1 MIPRIIHQIYF
12 NLHNKEIEDIPLF
25 NTSRKR
31 IQELHPDYE
40 YKLWKED
47 ECNRLVATQLPWC
60 FDFYKSMRYDIQRID
75 FMRFV
80 ILYLH
85 GGIYSDLDLIP
96 IQKFDRL
103 LNQVFFANT
112 LKGLIPNHNEYVQND
127 FMGSVKGFSLWKHL
141 LTHCPKNYQQ
151 KASMEVYD
159 VRKARFVLQTTGPR
173 YFSRILKMAMPNYKP
188 DSSIVFTKWKN
199 EKWKDVDRNT
209 YLVENYV
216 SCSWAHSVS
225 EKLYIKDTFYLKEED
240 I

>member
-1 MIPRIIHQIYF
+1 MIPKKIHQIYF
-12 NLHNKEIEDIPLF
+12 DLHNKKIEDIPLF
-25 NTSRKR
+25 NASRKR
-31 IQELHPDYE
+31 IKELHPDYE
-40 YKLWKED
+40 YKLWSED
-47 ECNRLVATQLPWC
+47 ECYRLVATQLPWC
-60 FDFYKSMRYDIQRID
+60 FDFYKAMRYDIQRID

-80 ILYLH
+80 ILHLF

-96 IQKFDRL
+96 IQKFDRV
-103 LNQVFFANT
+103 LNRVFFANT

-127 FMGSVKGFSLWKHL
+127 FMGSVKGFPIWKHL
-141 LTHCPKNYQQ
+141 LTHCPNNYQQ

-199 EKWKDVDRNT
+199 DNWKNVDRNN

-225 EKLYIKDTFYLKEED
+225 EKLYIKDTFYLKEKEL
-240 I
+240 